1 MSLFLIVMVLFI
13 VLLYCILF
21 YELELFITNMLFFR
35 NLSKKLKLSS

>member
-21 YELELFITNMLFFR
+21 YELELCITNMLFFR